1 VCSASRSLL
10 GFRARRTD
18 EGEARD
24 VAAMGG
30 MDAAGLWVS
39 LGASRRGERAS
50 RQAGRRGGVGGH
62 GMAATHLRAR
72 LPGEDDRRGGG
83 LGWLAGPGGDELGQ
97 KLGKSFSFFSV

>member
-1 VCSASRSLL
+1 
-10 GFRARRTD
+10 
-18 EGEARD
+18 
-24 VAAMGG
+24 MGG

-97 KLGKSFSFFSV
+97 KPGKSFSFYLSRSEEHTSELQSRGLISYAVF